1 MYQNAIPRSNQV
13 RSWYQV
19 PNRLLYLKFT
29 GLYSHT
35 EGQYP
40 VHTFKEVNG
49 YGEKKFI
56 QSINKFYEPIFQRDR
71 IQQTMEERALQL
83 ILKSIVG
90 DPTFSWVG
98 ACPYDPRYIGVIGV
112 TR

>member
-1 MYQNAIPRSNQV
+1 MQFQEVTKFVPGTKYQIVYSI
-13 RSWYQV
+13 
-19 PNRLLYLKFT
+19 YLKFT

-83 ILKSIVG
+83 ILKNIIG
-90 DPTFSWVG
+90 DSTFRW
-98 ACPYDPRYIGVIGV
+98 
-112 TR
+112 

>member
-1 MYQNAIPRSNQV
+1 LKHFLEFLYQNAIPRSNQV
-13 RSWYQV
+13 RSGYQIV
-19 PNRLLYLKFT
+19 YSIYLKFT

-56 QSINKFYEPIFQRDR
+56 QSINKFYEPILGR

-90 DPTFSWVG
+90 DSTFQW
-98 ACPYDPRYIGVIGV
+98 
-112 TR
+112 